1 MCTLCKCPLVL
12 NAFLTPPPH
21 SRPFNFLLIVLL
33 GCPPPFPPNHHLPPS
48 RPPSTLPWWE
58 QFPVGNMQTPQS
70 RRTRTWSRTGNTRP
84 LLSICWD
91 RSDMYDARVTCMHVA
106 PLPTCMQND
115 NKKKKTCRN
124 VFFFFFLVAED
135 KPKWKERS
143 VAASVP
149 FMITSL
155 SKIWLNVA
163 STKHCCDANDTN

>member
-21 SRPFNFLLIVLL
+21 SHPFNLLLIVLLL
-33 GCPPPFPPNHHLPPS
+33 GCPPPTHLPPS

-91 RSDMYDARVTCMHVA
+91 RSDMYDARVTCMHVV
-106 PLPTCMQND
+106 PLPTCMQNN
-115 NKKKKTCRN
+115 NKKKPAEMS
-124 VFFFFFLVAED
+124 FFFFSWLLRTNQNE
-135 KPKWKERS
+135 KRGQLLRLCHLQ
-143 VAASVP
+143 
-149 FMITSL
+149 SL
-155 SKIWLNVA
+155 LY
-163 STKHCCDANDTN
+163 TRFGLM